1 MQIKVIDFLEKA
13 MKEERLETEGR
24 IEYERKQVFYL
35 MFYNDILGSE
45 KEDILINLDE
55 DINKQLLKIYP
66 YKGGY
71 PHIPRKTPPRIILK

>member
-13 MKEERLETEGR
+13 MKEERLETDGR
-24 IEYERKQVFYL
+24 IEYERKQLFYKN
-35 MFYNDILGSE
+35 FYDDILGSE
-45 KEDILINLDE
+45 TENILIDFDKDL
-55 DINKQLLKIYP
+55 NKQLLKIYP